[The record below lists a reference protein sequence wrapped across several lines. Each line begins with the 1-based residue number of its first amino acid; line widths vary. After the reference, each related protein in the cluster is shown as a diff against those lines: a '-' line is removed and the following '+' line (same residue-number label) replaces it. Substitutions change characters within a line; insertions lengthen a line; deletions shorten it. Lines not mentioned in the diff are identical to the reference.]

1 MINHNEND
9 DENKKI
15 HRYNTNRPRGGDKNR
30 KGKRLSMMMLICINM
45 YMNMYMHAYKMLGG
59 NKKVTHT

>member
-9 DENKKI
+9 DEDKKI

-30 KGKRLSMMMLICINM
+30 KDRKRLSMMMLICINPL
-45 YMNMYMHAYKMLGG
+45 MLGG
-59 NKKVTHT
+59 NKKVTHS